1 MDVSS
6 SDSGGYKPSIN
17 IEQAPSVMAPMM
29 HIATAYGFVIAA
41 AVLLLA
47 NAPQVAHGLYGDSRV
62 ILMVHCFSLGFLSM
76 TAMGVLQQWVPVVFD
91 VPPLPLA
98 RVTANFLLYVVGIL
112 GFAWGLLQ
120 PQWVVLACA
129 GTVIAVAILIWSAG
143 VIGQLARSSRPRDII
158 DRGIQAA
165 VIGFNVVWVLGIFMA
180 LSFLGWWPE
189 YRVLPIHIGTA
200 LVGWMGFL
208 VLTVQLKLNPMFSMS
223 KGSGIN
229 PAVPLYLAAGGVLLA
244 WVSLFTGMFLFR
256 VGALLWTAAIIVTTV
271 QSMLVVLH
279 GKAKTFDRVFVGVAA
294 GWFLLL
300 AAAGLAM
307 WLNPLAVLF
316 AFWGFLT
323 LIFSYQAR
331 IIPFIVALIV
341 AKRTPGPIFKAF
353 FMAQAMH
360 SRHQPLAVGIMGV
373 AGAVLSAMGR
383 ILVLPRLETAAGAV
397 ALLLIGSEIQALVSA
412 MARGRKQAA
421 LRL

>member
-17 IEQAPSVMAPMM
+17 IEQAPSLMAPMM
-29 HIATAYGFVIAA
+29 HIATAYGFVVAA
-41 AVLLLA
+41 AALLIA
-47 NAPQVAHGLYGDSRV
+47 YAPQVAHGLYGAPMV
-62 ILMVHCFSLGFLSM
+62 ILMVHFFSLGFLSM

-91 VPPLPLA
+91 VAPLPVA

-112 GFAWGLLQ
+112 GFAWGLFQ
-120 PQWVVLACA
+120 QQWAVLAFG
-129 GTVIAVAILIWSAG
+129 GTVIAMAILIWSAG
-143 VIGQLARSSRPRDII
+143 VIGQLARSSRPRDTIY
-158 DRGIQAA
+158 RGIQAA
-165 VIGFNVVWVLGIFMA
+165 VMGYNVVWVLGIFMA

-189 YRVLPIHIGTA
+189 YRVLPIHVVTA
-200 LVGWMGFL
+200 LVGWMGLL
-208 VLTVQLKLNPMFSMS
+208 VLTVQLKLTPMFSMS
-223 KGSGIN
+223 KGSGIK

-244 WVSLFTGMFLFR
+244 WISLFIGTSLFR
-256 VGALLWTAAIIVTTV
+256 VGALLWTAAVVVTIM
-271 QSMLVVLH
+271 QSILVVLH
-279 GKAKTFDRVFVGVAA
+279 GKAKTFDQVFVGVAA

-300 AAAGLAM
+300 AAASLAM

-316 AFWGFLT
+316 AFWGLLT

-331 IIPFIVALIV
+331 IIPFIVALVV

-360 SRHQPLAVGIMGV
+360 SRHQPLAVGAMGV
-373 AGAVLSAMGR
+373 VGAVLSAMGR
-383 ILVLPRLETAAGAV
+383 ILVLPRLETAAGGV
-397 ALLLIGSEIQALVSA
+397 ALLLIGSEMQALVSA

-421 LRL
+421 LRS